1 MVALGK
7 PVKVKI
13 LDKEYLIKSEDGDFE
28 KVYKIAEYVNEKLKE
43 INDNSEGLS
52 EKKTAILT
60 ALNIASDYFNV
71 LEERDGLL
79 ADIRQRSKA
88 LIHNIDS
95 LMG

>member
-1 MVALGK
+1 MAK

-13 LDKEYLIKSEDGDFE
+13 LENEYLIKSDEEDIE
-28 KVYKIAEYVNEKLKE
+28 KVYRVAEYVNEKIKE

-60 ALNIASDYFNV
+60 ALNIAGDYFQA
-71 LEERDGLL
+71 LKERDDLL
-79 ADIRQRSKA
+79 INIRERSKA
-88 LIHNIDS
+88 LIYNIDS

>member
-1 MVALGK
+1 MEK

-13 LDKEYLIKSEDGDFE
+13 LDNEYLIKSDEEDIE
-28 KVYKIAEYVNEKLKE
+28 KVYKVAEYVNKKIKE

-60 ALNIASDYFNV
+60 ALNIAGDYFQA
-71 LEERDGLL
+71 LKERDDLL
-79 ADIRQRSKA
+79 LNIRERSEA
-88 LIHNIDS
+88 LIYNIDS

>member
-1 MVALGK
+1 MEK

-28 KVYKIAEYVNEKLKE
+28 KVHKIAEYVNEKLKE

-60 ALNIASDYFNV
+60 ALNIAGDYFNV
-71 LEERDGLL
+71 LEERDDLL
-79 ADIRQRSKA
+79 ADIRQRSKS

-95 LMG
+95 TIG

>member
-1 MVALGK
+1 MEK

-13 LDKEYLIKSEDGDFE
+13 LDNEYLIKSDEEDIE
-28 KVYKIAEYVNEKLKE
+28 KVYRVAEYVNKKIKE

-60 ALNIASDYFNV
+60 ALNIAGDYFQA
-71 LEERDGLL
+71 LKERDDLL
-79 ADIRQRSKA
+79 LNIRERSEA
-88 LIHNIDS
+88 LIYNIDS